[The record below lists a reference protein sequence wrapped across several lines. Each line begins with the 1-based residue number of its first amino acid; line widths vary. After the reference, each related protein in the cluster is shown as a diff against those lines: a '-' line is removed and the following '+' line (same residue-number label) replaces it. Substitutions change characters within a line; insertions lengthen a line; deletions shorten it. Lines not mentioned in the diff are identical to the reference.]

1 MLIFFLSGCATK
13 ESSSK
18 IGAGASQQDASQLT
32 GLWRAE
38 KAFTLNFQTQKLEE
52 RKTSALDFAEFK
64 DGQVCRAGSG
74 SFYLEKVFKK
84 GTCKLQDFTVI
95 NGYNSIE
102 NRYIRLYSWG
112 KTANDLSSAF
122 SAFYSVGQAD
132 YRRQD
137 NSQPTE
143 PMTTLIGTPFN
154 SVWAYSNS
162 ECQLAV
168 EIPNQFKNFL
178 LVLATAGADQTQTIS
193 APYQKGQQP
202 PPPQTR
208 TVQGIRFAP
217 GWNFFV
223 GSQDMEGKNFDEMRG
238 SCDIEKAYTFD
249 ASSQSWKQLTSGP
262 GPTTNFAF
270 KVTNKCMFGMPE
282 IPIPETPQ

>member
-1 MLIFFLSGCATK
+1 MSAGPAPFMNRGQPIVIKQEAARPSEPDRTIIFLYEDKICAIPDCAFSVELNVRKKWNLIPLYFLQGGTTG
-13 ESSSK
+13 SS
-18 IGAGASQQDASQLT
+18 
-32 GLWRAE
+32 
-38 KAFTLNFQTQKLEE
+38 
-52 RKTSALDFAEFK
+52 
-64 DGQVCRAGSG
+64 
-74 SFYLEKVFKK
+74 YLEKVFKK

-102 NRYIRLYSWG
+102 NKYIRLYSWG
-112 KTANDLSSAF
+112 KTADDLSSAF
-122 SAFYSVGQAD
+122 SAFYSVGQAE
-132 YRRQD
+132 YRRQE

-238 SCDIEKAYTFD
+238 SCNIEKAYTFD
-249 ASSQSWKQLTSGP
+249 AGSQSWKQLTSGP
-262 GPTTNFAF
+262 GPSTNFAF

-282 IPIPETPQ
+282 VPIPETPQ